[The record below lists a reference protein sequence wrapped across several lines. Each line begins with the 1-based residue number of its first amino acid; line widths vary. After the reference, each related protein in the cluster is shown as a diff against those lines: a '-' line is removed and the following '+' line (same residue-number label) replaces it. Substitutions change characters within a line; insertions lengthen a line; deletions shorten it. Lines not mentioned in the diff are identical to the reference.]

1 MLARVVSVL
10 TVFRLAITYS
20 FMLHKLPH
28 LCSRRVFAA
37 RSAVLQTISTRGGG
51 CFDQGNS
58 GVEGETMS
66 SLTKISGI
74 VSGSGEKD
82 VSEKMEML
90 KPTPLH
96 PKFEL
101 VEEKFVSEYNCSA
114 ALYVHKK
121 SGAQVMSVQND
132 EEEKVFGI
140 SFRTPIKDS
149 KGLPHV
155 VEHSVLCGSKR
166 YPVKEPFSDLL
177 KGSLQ
182 TFLNA
187 FTYNDRTCYPVASL
201 NQKDFNNLIRVYMDA
216 VFFPRAVLDPQ
227 VIAQEGWHYEL
238 ENENDPLIYK
248 GVVYN
253 EMKGVYSSADSR
265 LSRYIQCTIFAD
277 HDSYAF
283 DSGGIPDCIPK
294 MTFEDFVNFHKTY
307 YHPRN
312 CRTFYY
318 GDDDVN
324 ERLNLLCEFF
334 DDFDTA
340 DCSPEL
346 SQLGWQSKRPSPW
359 KVTKEF
365 PVSADGPS
373 SEKHMLCVNWL
384 INDRTL
390 SEKEKLALSVLDHLL
405 VGHSSSPLRKALLES
420 GLGTAFIGDGLDDTF
435 QQSTFSVGL
444 KGVDGDKT
452 AEVEALIFKILNDV
466 ANAGFDDDAIAAS
479 MNSIEFHLR
488 EFNTGGSPRGLSL
501 MLGALSSWIYDGN
514 PIEAIEFN
522 ASIAELKNDIKRGDG
537 VFEKLLRS
545 VLLENT
551 HRATIEM
558 KPNPNLESVEEM
570 EEIQCLADAKSKMSK
585 EDVTNIIKTTKEL
598 KDAQVEP
605 DSPEAK
611 ATLPKLTLS
620 DLNPKIK
627 EIDITVKDAEKG
639 ATIVTHD
646 ISTSGIIYVD
656 IGLDLTSLSLD
667 DIPLINL
674 LSRMFLETGTSE
686 LDRVQ
691 LSQYI
696 DTHTGGL
703 CISSISGPRSCG
715 DSVVVK
721 PDNFI
726 DYLFI
731 KGKAM
736 SDKAPELFSVMH
748 SVLTDSKLDS
758 QQRAVEML
766 KESKA
771 RMEMSIVSSGHSY
784 ASMRIGARLS
794 LGGLIAERTAG
805 VTYLETLKNILE
817 QAENDWP
824 ALLERLTR
832 IRDTL
837 LQPGNVIINLTGD
850 KEILSKCELEAKSFI
865 EKFPVTDETSY
876 RAPWGDTMELLAKE
890 NEGFVIPTSVQYVG
904 RGGRLYEPGERVS
917 GAALVVSQHL
927 KLQYLWENI
936 RVVGGAYGSMMALDR
951 TNGLLKY
958 ISYRDPNLANTLDVY
973 EGAASYLESVEL
985 SKEDIEISI
994 IGTIGD
1000 LDSPLSPDQKGFVSL
1015 HRHLIGVG
1023 STERQRIRDEVL
1035 ATTRED
1041 FRDFGRRLKS
1051 FNSKAMTS
1059 VIGSKASF
1067 EAANEV
1073 LPEDSR
1079 LSITQL
1085 L

>member
-1 MLARVVSVL
+1 MLARVVSGFAAFHLVIISSL
-10 TVFRLAITYS
+10 
-20 FMLHKLPH
+20 MLHKLSH
-28 LCSRRVFAA
+28 LCSRRVLST
-37 RSAVLQTISTRGGG
+37 RSAVPQTILTRGGG
-51 CFDQGNS
+51 SFVRGNS
-58 GVEGETMS
+58 VVGGVIMS
-66 SLTKISGI
+66 NLTKRSGI
-74 VSGSGEKD
+74 VSDGGEKD
-82 VSEKMEML
+82 VSEKMEKL

-101 VEEKFVSEYNCSA
+101 VEEKFVNEYNCSA

-149 KGLPHV
+149 KGAPHV

-166 YPVKEPFSDLL
+166 YPVKEPFADLL

-187 FTYNDRTCYPVASL
+187 FTYPDRTCYPIASL
-201 NQKDFNNLIRVYMDA
+201 NQKDFNNLIRVYLDA
-216 VFFPRAVLDPQ
+216 VLFPRAVLDPQ

-238 ENENDPLIYK
+238 ENENDPLTYK

-253 EMKGVYSSADSR
+253 EMKGVYSSPDSR
-265 LSRYIQCTIFAD
+265 LSRSLQSAIFVD
-277 HDSYAF
+277 HNSYAF
-283 DSGGIPDCIPK
+283 DSGGKPNCIPK
-294 MTFEDFVNFHKTY
+294 LTFEDFVNFHKKF
-307 YHPRN
+307 YHPHN
-312 CRTFYY
+312 CRVFYY

-334 DDFDTA
+334 DDFDAA

-346 SQLGWQSKRPSPW
+346 SQLEWQSKRPSPW
-359 KVTKEF
+359 KVTNEF
-365 PVSADGPS
+365 PVSAGPS

-390 SEKEKLALSVLDHLL
+390 SEKEKHALEILDHLL

-420 GLGTAFIGDGLDDTF
+420 GLGTAFIGDGLDDTL
-435 QQSTFSVGL
+435 QQFMFSVGL

-452 AEVEALIFKILNDV
+452 ADVEALILKVLNDL

-488 EFNTGGSPRGLSL
+488 EFNTKGSPRGLSL
-501 MLGALSSWIYDGN
+501 MLGALSSWIYDGH

-522 ASIAELKNDIKRGDG
+522 APITELKNDIERGDR
-537 VFEKLLRS
+537 VFEKLLHS

-551 HRATIEM
+551 HRVTLEM
-558 KPNPNLESVEEM
+558 KPNPHLESLEEM
-570 EEIQCLADAKSKMSK
+570 EEMQCLAHIKSKMSK
-585 EDVTNIIKTTKEL
+585 EDVTNVIKATKKL
-598 KDAQVEP
+598 KDAQVAP

-611 ATLPKLTLS
+611 ATLPKLGLS
-620 DLNPKIK
+620 DLDPKIK

-639 ATIVTHD
+639 ATIVTHNV
-646 ISTSGIIYVD
+646 STSGIIYVD

-667 DIPLINL
+667 DLPLLSL

-691 LSQYI
+691 LSRYI

-703 CISSISGPRSCG
+703 SISSISGPRSCG
-715 DSVVVK
+715 DSVVVT

-748 SVLTDSKLDS
+748 SVLTDSKLNS

-771 RMEMSIVSSGHSY
+771 RMETCIVSSGHSY

-794 LGGLIAERTAG
+794 LGGLVAERTAG

-837 LQPGNVIINLTGD
+837 LHSGNVIVNLTGD

-865 EKFPVTDETSY
+865 EKFPVADKTSC
-876 RAPWGDTMELLAKE
+876 RVPWGNTMELLAKE
-890 NEGFVIPTSVQYVG
+890 NEGFVVPTAVQYVG

-917 GAALVVSQHL
+917 GATLVVSQHL
-927 KLQYLWENI
+927 RLQYLWENV
-936 RVVGGAYGSMMALDR
+936 RVIGGAYGSMMTLDR

-958 ISYRDPNLANTLDVY
+958 ISYRDPNLANTLDIY

-985 SKEDIEISI
+985 SKEDIELAI
-994 IGTIGD
+994 IGTIGE
-1000 LDSPLSPDQKGFVSL
+1000 LDSPLSPDQKGFISL

-1035 ATTRED
+1035 ATTIED
-1041 FRDFGRRLKS
+1041 FRDFGRRLKA

-1059 VIGSKASF
+1059 VIGSKTSF
-1067 EAANEV
+1067 DTANEV